1 MQLIAVST
9 FSYANCHVERA
20 IHIFLVLFSNFVS
33 CLVTKLGINFQLIF
47 WILDRSSLS
56 RFVSDLWFVS
66 LFQSMCDRNFYFLA
80 GFLQSTDVFHVV

>member
-20 IHIFLVLFSNFVS
+20 IHIFLVLFSNFVF

-66 LFQSMCDRNFYFLA
+66 LFQSVCDRNFYFLA